1 MSKLFISSIFS
12 LWKIN
17 GRRII
22 NAIKYL
28 NPAKVKGG
36 ISLRPSL
43 IITNDVDHKN
53 VTNRAR
59 KIAEVLDNGL
69 EKIFTSSKLFSQ
81 KKS

>member
-1 MSKLFISSIFS
+1 M
-12 LWKIN
+12 N

-53 VTNRAR
+53 VTSSAR
-59 KIAEVLDNGL
+59 KIADVLDICL
-69 EKIFTSSKLFSQ
+69 EKIFTSSKLFSE
-81 KKS
+81 KKF